1 MNIRIECK
9 SKDLQ
14 AEITK
19 AYEKAN
25 EREVRHEKTCGV
37 CLAVFK
43 YPYEIHSQHDR
54 FICCRCLSHDYGKC
68 V

>member
-1 MNIRIECK
+1 MNIKIECK

-14 AEITK
+14 DEITK
-19 AYEKAN
+19 AYE
-25 EREVRHEKTCGV
+25 REVRYEKTCGV

-54 FICCRCLSHDYGKC
+54 LVCCRCLSHDYGKC